1 MKISHIL
8 ERGVLNTDD
17 PVPVDAPFT
26 LATALDAGLTR
37 RNLTDLSHEGILRRP
52 IRGVYLPTQA
62 GDSLALRAACLRL
75 VAPPDAVVVDR
86 HAGWLLGAEMVLA
99 PGEHL
104 ALRPLSLFRPSGN
117 GRLRNQVCASG
128 ERMLT
133 DRDVVELH
141 GLRVTTPLRT
151 ACDLGRV
158 RWTDQAIAGMDALA
172 RLGTFSRDE
181 LVHEIERFR
190 GHRFVT
196 TARAVAPL
204 VDGRSESPGES
215 VLRLRCHDN
224 HLRNMQPQV
233 SVYDG
238 DTFVARLDLADEA
251 QMLAAEYDGHEWHST
266 AEQLA
271 RDRRRREAAQDLG
284 WIVKAFTCADV
295 FGPRR
300 TVDGVLAEAR
310 REARR
315 RRGLNVWAS

>member
-1 MKISHIL
+1 MKITHIL
-8 ERGVLNTDD
+8 ERGVLDAHD
-17 PVPVDAPFT
+17 PVPDDGPFT

-37 RNLTDLSHEGILRRP
+37 RNLTDLAREGILRRP
-52 IRGVYLPTQA
+52 IRGIYVLTQA

-86 HAGWLLGAEMVLA
+86 HAGWLLGADMVLA

-104 ALRPLSLFRPSGN
+104 ALRPLSLYRPSGH
-117 GRLRNQVCASG
+117 GRLRNQICASG
-128 ERMLT
+128 ERMLS

-141 GLRVTTPLRT
+141 GLRVTTALRT

-172 RLGTFSRDE
+172 RLGTFSRNE
-181 LVHEIERFR
+181 LIQEIERFR

-196 TARAVAPL
+196 TARAVALL

-215 VLRLRCHDN
+215 VLRLRCHES
-224 HLRNMQPQV
+224 HLRSMTPQV

-238 DTFVARLDLADEA
+238 DVFVARLDLADQA
-251 QMLAAEYDGHEWHST
+251 QMLAAEYDGLEWHST
-266 AEQLA
+266 ATQLE
-271 RDRRRREAAQDLG
+271 RDRRRREAVQDLG
-284 WIVKAFTCADV
+284 WIVKAFTSADV
-295 FGPRR
+295 FGPQRV
-300 TVDGVLAEAR
+300 VDSVLAEAR

-315 RRGLNVWAS
+315 RRGLNVWGT